1 MQLSSIYN
9 IGVVSLAEPQASK
22 IKILNI
28 VVFITCII
36 ASLYACFFF
45 VQLNNPALTIMNL
58 GFVALY
64 GASMVLNHFQHY
76 KIAKLSFFI
85 VLMLHVLILTVY
97 IFTPSASFHYYYLLL
112 PCGIFLIF
120 DDEEQT
126 EKLFVMVSSSAL
138 FFYCHVF
145 QNNDPIV
152 ELSLQTENTIYI
164 SAITII
170 ILEIYFVM
178 SIFSR
183 ANSKHQ
189 LKLKKLATIDPLTGI
204 NNRRTLMS
212 KGDEFY
218 QHAKRYQKVFSL
230 IMLDVDHFKKIN
242 DTYGHAIGDAILKKV
257 SSTLVDNTRASDI
270 VARYGGEEFIVLL
283 PETDESAAFIIAEQ
297 LRLMVSEAKTTLD
310 SGDDITCSAS
320 LGVASYKQSSSC
332 FANILSQADLALY
345 EAKNTG
351 RNKVH
356 VFDET
361 LLQTS

>member
-9 IGVVSLAEPQASK
+9 IGVDSLIEPQASK

-45 VQLNNPALTIMNL
+45 VQLNNPALTVMNL

-64 GASMVLNHFQHY
+64 GASMVLNHFQRY
-76 KIAKLSFFI
+76 KVAKLSFFI

-152 ELSLQTENTIYI
+152 ELSSQTENTIYT

-183 ANSKHQ
+183 ANSKHH
-189 LKLKKLATIDPLTGI
+189 LKLKKLATIDPLTGLS
-204 NNRRTLMS
+204 NRRTLMA
-212 KGDEFY
+212 KGEELY

-230 IMLDVDHFKKIN
+230 LMIDVDHFKSIN
-242 DTYGHAIGDAILKKV
+242 DTHGHAIGDAILKKV
-257 SSTLVDNTRASDI
+257 SQTLIDHTRASDI
-270 VARYGGEEFIVLL
+270 TARYGGEEFIVLL
-283 PETDESAAFIIAEQ
+283 PETDQSGAYVIAEQ
-297 LRLMVSEAKTTLD
+297 LRQKINEATTLSS
-310 SGDDITCSAS
+310 SGQTVTCSVS
-320 LGVASYKQSSSC
+320 LGLASYDALSTSFDSL
-332 FANILSQADLALY
+332 LSQADIALY

-351 RNKVH
+351 RNNVYI
-356 VFDET
+356 FDET
-361 LLQTS
+361 LSP